1 MLSNYLS
8 KSATRLLYVC
18 NHELSYSFFISI
30 LPAETIAQF
39 EALELSR
46 AVVNGGQSSAVD
58 DAFFITTQFSTTE
71 KDAFFAHPELF
82 FTELIYV
89 D

>member
-18 NHELSYSFFISI
+18 NHELSYSFFISL

-39 EALELSR
+39 EELSR
-46 AVVNGGQSSAVD
+46 AVVNGGQSLAVD
-58 DAFFITTQFSTTE
+58 DAFFITTHFSTTE

-82 FTELIYV
+82 FTDLIYV